1 MELLFHYMYI
11 NYHMDL
17 AVLPLDQRVQQAN
30 SRTSASSCWCG
41 RRRGGRDPRCWPAAS
56 STTSQCWTQPRGPA
70 GSDAPSC
77 VQGARFRVARGL
89 LDPRL
94 ALLRGRTR
102 QQSTTGGYHRCAV
115 GVRERSAQKV
125 GFPAA
130 LTSTQAKKKWC
141 CLILIEWVEM
151 EVNVRHSWC
160 DLLSRVVPPF
170 CVVSL
175 VTSLLW

>member
-1 MELLFHYMYI
+1 
-11 NYHMDL
+11 MDL

-56 STTSQCWTQPRGPA
+56 STTSRCWTQPRGPA

-94 ALLRGRTR
+94 ALLRGHTR
-102 QQSTTGGYHRCAV
+102 QQSTTGGYHRCT
-115 GVRERSAQKV
+115 GEVRERSTQKA
-125 GFPAA
+125 GFSTASA
-130 LTSTQAKKKWC
+130 LISKPPGKKKKHS
-141 CLILIEWVEM
+141 LTYITSEIAHP
-151 EVNVRHSWC
+151 VR
-160 DLLSRVVPPF
+160 LAAVFIP
-170 CVVSL
+170 CVGH
-175 VTSLLW
+175 TSYLY

>member
-11 NYHMDL
+11 NYHTDL

-56 STTSQCWTQPRGPA
+56 TTTSRCWTQPRGPA

-94 ALLRGRTR
+94 ALLRGHTR
-102 QQSTTGGYHRCAV
+102 QQATAGGHHRCAV
-115 GVRERSAQKV
+115 GVRERSTQKA
-125 GFPAA
+125 GFSTASA
-130 LTSTQAKKKWC
+130 LISKPPGQKKQKTLYFGDYST
-141 CLILIEWVEM
+141 IIGIIY
-151 EVNVRHSWC
+151 
-160 DLLSRVVPPF
+160 
-170 CVVSL
+170 
-175 VTSLLW
+175 